1 MLSAAKHLLAL
12 HYSPFAEFTLSV
24 ANVLRVT
31 LDGSSRKP
39 PHLER
44 EAINPGLYNNR
55 AILLEAAS

>member
-1 MLSAAKHLLAL
+1 MCSELAL
-12 HYSPFAEFTLSV
+12 NEV
-24 ANVLRVT
+24 NGVT